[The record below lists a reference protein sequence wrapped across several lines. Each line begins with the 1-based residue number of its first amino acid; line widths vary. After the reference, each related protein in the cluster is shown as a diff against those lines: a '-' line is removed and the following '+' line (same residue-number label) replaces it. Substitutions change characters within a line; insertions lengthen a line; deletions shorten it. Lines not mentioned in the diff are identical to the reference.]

1 MKKRL
6 FFTLLG
12 LLIVF
17 GGVFGY
23 NAFVAYKTE
32 QALSNRDAPTQTVSA
47 TEAATATWQ
56 PTVSAVGSV
65 KAAQGVDVTAEI
77 EGRVTNVAVADGARV
92 EDEALMVELD
102 AAGLRAE
109 LTGAQAEA
117 SLAAIELRRQRQLRE
132 QNVNSKADVD
142 RAQSQLE
149 QARARVQRIQARL
162 EKKTIEAPFA
172 GRLGILEVDVGEFIA
187 AGTPVVTL
195 QRLDPINVDFTI
207 PQDALARVET
217 GQQVLARADAYSD
230 QPFSGRI
237 RAISPKVNEATRN
250 ATVRA
255 RLANP
260 EGRLRPGMFVDVA
273 IQLPEEERVVTLPQ
287 TAITYNPYGDSVFLV
302 NESTDDQGET
312 VLTVE
317 RKFVETGASRAG
329 QIQILK
335 GIEAGQRVVT
345 SGQLKLRNGAKVNID
360 NTTEPASDPSPELG
374 NH

>member
-92 EDEALMVELD
+92 KDEALMVELD

-132 QNVNSKADVD
+132 QNVNSRADVD

-149 QARARVQRIQARL
+149 QARARVKRIQARL

-217 GQQVLARADAYSD
+217 GQQVLARADAYPD
-230 QPFSGRI
+230 QPFSGQI

-317 RKFVETGASRAG
+317 RKFVETGASRAS
-329 QIQILK
+329 QIQILE
-335 GIEAGQRVVT
+335 GVEAGQRVVT

>member
-32 QALSNRDAPTQTVSA
+32 QALSNREAPTQTVSA

-92 EDEALMVELD
+92 KDEALMVELD

-132 QNVNSKADVD
+132 QNVNSRADVD

-149 QARARVQRIQARL
+149 QARARVKRIQARL

-172 GRLGILEVDVGEFIA
+172 GRLGIREVDVGEFIA

-230 QPFSGRI
+230 QPFSGQI

-335 GIEAGQRVVT
+335 GIKAGQRVVT

>member
-6 FFTLLG
+6 FLTLLG

-47 TEAATATWQ
+47 TEAAPATWQ
-56 PTVSAVGSV
+56 PTISAVGSV

-77 EGRVTNVAVADGARV
+77 DGRVTNVAVADGARV
-92 EDEALMVELD
+92 EADTLMVELD
-102 AAGLRAE
+102 AAGVRAE
-109 LTGAQAEA
+109 RAGAQAEA

-172 GRLGILEVDVGEFIA
+172 GRLGIVEVDVGQFIG
-187 AGTPVVTL
+187 AGTTVATL
-195 QRLDPINVDFTI
+195 QRLDPVNVDFTV

-217 GQQVLARADAYSD
+217 GQEVLARADAYPE
-230 QPFSGRI
+230 QPFSGQI
-237 RAISPKVNEATRN
+237 RAISPRVNEATRN

-260 EGRLRPGMFVDVA
+260 EGKLRPGMFVDVA
-273 IQLPEEERVVTLPQ
+273 IQMPEEEQVVTLPQ

-302 NESTDDQGET
+302 NESTDDQGDT

-317 RKFVETGASRAG
+317 RKFVETGASRAS
-329 QIQILK
+329 QIQILE
-335 GIEAGQRVVT
+335 GVEAGQRVVT

>member
-6 FFTLLG
+6 FLTLLG

-56 PTVSAVGSV
+56 PTISAVGSV

-77 EGRVTNVAVADGARV
+77 DGRVTNVAVADGARV
-92 EDEALMVELD
+92 EADTLMVELD
-102 AAGLRAE
+102 AAGVRAE
-109 LTGAQAEA
+109 RAGAQAEA

-172 GRLGILEVDVGEFIA
+172 GRLGIVEVDVGQFIG
-187 AGTPVVTL
+187 AGTTVATL
-195 QRLDPINVDFTI
+195 QRLDPVNVDFTV

-217 GQQVLARADAYSD
+217 GQEVLARADAYPE
-230 QPFSGRI
+230 QPFSGQI
-237 RAISPKVNEATRN
+237 RAISPRVNEATRN

-260 EGRLRPGMFVDVA
+260 EGKLRPGMFVDVA
-273 IQLPEEERVVTLPQ
+273 IQMPEEEQVVTLPQ

-302 NESTDDQGET
+302 NESTDDQGDT

-317 RKFVETGASRAG
+317 RKFVETGASRAS
-329 QIQILK
+329 QIQILE
-335 GIEAGQRVVT
+335 GVEAGQRVVT

>member
-92 EDEALMVELD
+92 KDEALMVELD

-149 QARARVQRIQARL
+149 QARARVKRIQARL

-217 GQQVLARADAYSD
+217 GQQVLARADAYPD
-230 QPFSGRI
+230 QPFSGQI

-287 TAITYNPYGDSVFLV
+287 TAITYNPYGDSVVLV
-302 NESTDDQGET
+302 YESTDDQGET

-335 GIEAGQRVVT
+335 GIKAGQRVVT

>member
-149 QARARVQRIQARL
+149 QARARVKRIQARL

-230 QPFSGRI
+230 QPFSGQI

-335 GIEAGQRVVT
+335 GIKAGQRVVT

>member
-92 EDEALMVELD
+92 KDEALMVELD

-149 QARARVQRIQARL
+149 QARARVKRIQARL

-217 GQQVLARADAYSD
+217 GQQVLARADAYPD
-230 QPFSGRI
+230 QPFSGQI

-335 GIEAGQRVVT
+335 GIKAGQRVVT

>member
-6 FFTLLG
+6 FLTLLG

-56 PTVSAVGSV
+56 PTISAVGSV
-65 KAAQGVDVTAEI
+65 TAAQGVDVTAEI
-77 EGRVTNVAVADGARV
+77 DGRVTNVAVADGARV
-92 EDEALMVELD
+92 EANTLMVELD
-102 AAGLRAE
+102 AAGVRAE
-109 LTGAQAEA
+109 RAGAQAEA
-117 SLAAIELRRQRQLRE
+117 SLAALELRRQRQLRE

-172 GRLGILEVDVGEFIA
+172 GRLGILEVDVGQFIG
-187 AGTPVVTL
+187 AGTTVVTL
-195 QRLDPINVDFTI
+195 QRLDPVNVDFTV

-217 GQQVLARADAYSD
+217 GRKVLARADAYPD
-230 QPFSGRI
+230 QPFSGQI

-260 EGRLRPGMFVDVA
+260 EGKLRPGMFVDVA
-273 IQLPEEERVVTLPQ
+273 IQLPEEKQVVTLPQ

-302 NESTDDQGET
+302 NESTDDQGGT

-317 RKFVETGASRAG
+317 RKFVETGASRAS
-329 QIQILK
+329 QIQILE
-335 GIEAGQRVVT
+335 GVEAGQRVVT